1 MGWVFPGNVRYIS
14 IYRIWV
20 NNKQVRCSTIQ
31 PLMFMLFYQK
41 HEVFLCTHLVL
52 TWVFNRG
59 LQVQLLS
66 KVRPKWPRYRPHMAR
81 RSLLRVPP
89 ACIQFQ
95 LHLASFEIRDF
106 FFRFQNCLLLWRLV
120 GLPKK
125 SHGFWTRKHRPFH
138 VHSPHLLIHRTWRQ
152 QNGHF
157 GQWSW
162 CSTRRISKGTWPEKG

>member
-1 MGWVFPGNVRYIS
+1 MGGVFLGNVRYIS

-20 NNKQVRCSTIQ
+20 INKQVRCSTIQ

-66 KVRPKWPRYRPHMAR
+66 KARPKWPRYRPHMAR
-81 RSLLRVPP
+81 RSLLRVSP

-95 LHLASFEIRDF
+95 LHLASFEVRDF
-106 FFRFQNCLLLWRLV
+106 FFQISKLSAIMEAGRFTEKVPWLLD
-120 GLPKK
+120 PKT
-125 SHGFWTRKHRPFH
+125 STLSCALTSST
-138 VHSPHLLIHRTWRQ
+138 HSPVLKATK
-152 QNGHF
+152 
-157 GQWSW
+157 WSRW
-162 CSTRRISKGTWPEKG
+162 TMRLM